1 MGLRNRLKLK
11 SMRECLQD
19 KRRQWFGHLKRMK
32 ESAWSSKR
40 SNVVPSRLVVVSPD
54 KVSKDIAK
62 DRNGWK
68 LFIRNRPTLANMGKR
83 C

>member
-32 ESAWSSKR
+32 ESAWSSER

-62 DRNGWK
+62 DRNG
-68 LFIRNRPTLANMGKR
+68 
-83 C
+83 